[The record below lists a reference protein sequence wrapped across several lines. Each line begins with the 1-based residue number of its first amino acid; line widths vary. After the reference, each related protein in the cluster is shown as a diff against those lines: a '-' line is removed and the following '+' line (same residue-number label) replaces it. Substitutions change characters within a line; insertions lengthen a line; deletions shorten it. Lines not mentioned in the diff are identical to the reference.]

1 MDLEVVRK
9 GLALSP
15 RKKKWL
21 IGLGLVGVSSYGAY
35 KVYNMP
41 SVVRKRRRIMKVLG
55 ALISMAEMVSE
66 SAEVMSVVSND
77 LKEFLQSDSDEV
89 PKSLKQLSK
98 IVQSEEFAQSVS
110 RVSEAVMIGV
120 LRGYRSEENMGKIDE
135 LDESKNFSDK
145 LMDRLTSSAGTGFVS
160 VVVGSFARNLVMGF
174 YSNSQPHEGLNGNHL
189 SNGSYVKSNQS
200 GWVDLLCDQR
210 CKVLIADCI
219 KTFVSTAVAIYL
231 DKTVGVNFYD
241 EIFSGLT
248 NPEHHAKVRDILVS
262 LCNGAVETLIKTS
275 HQVLTTAGSKSDR
288 GLSSPL
294 SIVDHSVGSGQS
306 SDKAFEQVS
315 SGKVK
320 EMRKS
325 IDLQSNRWLNTV
337 SSTLAVP
344 SNRRLVLDVTGRV
357 TFETVKSIVEF
368 FLWKLSDSLR
378 RSVSVIHK
386 EVIERGLDVI
396 RYVGAKSYVIL
407 TICFAL
413 FLHVLGSTQTLLPA

>member
-1 MDLEVVRK
+1 MDLEVVKK

-21 IGLGLVGVSSYGAY
+21 IALGLVGVSSYGAY

-41 SVVRKRRRIMKVLG
+41 SVVRKRRRIVKLLG

-98 IVQSEEFAQSVS
+98 IAQSEEFAQSVS

-120 LRGYRSEENMGKIDE
+120 LRGYRSEENTGKIDE
-135 LDESKNFSDK
+135 LGSKNFSDK

-174 YSNSQPHEGLNGNHL
+174 YSNGQPHEGLN
-189 SNGSYVKSNQS
+189 VKSNQS
-200 GWVDLLCDQR
+200 GWVDLLCDDR

-219 KTFVSTAVAIYL
+219 KTFVSTAVAMYL
-231 DKTVGVNFYD
+231 DKTAGVNFYD

-262 LCNGAVETLIKTS
+262 LCNGAVETVIKTS
-275 HQVLTTAGSKSDR
+275 HQVLTTSGSKSDR
-288 GLSSPL
+288 GLSSSLP
-294 SIVDHSVGSGQS
+294 IVDQSVGSGQS

-320 EMRKS
+320 ETRKS

-407 TICFAL
+407 TICFAF